1 MAYFLR
7 KFKKNN
13 DYYLQISETTYNKET
28 KKSSNKNYKILGYL
42 NDLKK
47 QYDNPIEYFK
57 KIVKELNKKLKEE
70 SEEKV
75 SSTKYVTQNIGYFLI
90 KAMLNTLNVKQELDL
105 MGLGYKYEKSICLLS
120 LYYHRRVDTISTS
133 RKGGG

>member
-13 DYYLQISETTYNKET
+13 DYYLQICETTYNKET

-75 SSTKYVTQNIGYFLI
+75 SSTKYVTQNIGYFL
-90 KAMLNTLNVKQELDL
+90 KQ
-105 MGLGYKYEKSICLLS
+105 C
-120 LYYHRRVDTISTS
+120 
-133 RKGGG
+133 